1 MTNIDIVNGIY
12 AAFGK
17 GDVPAILQQ
26 VHDDVI
32 WEYGTAPNDVPWLA
46 PRRGKSGV
54 GQSFQTAAELLDFRA
69 FEVLEVCGNERV
81 VMALVRLEAVVKAT
95 GKTLREEGEVH
106 VWHFDSAGKVVKFR
120 HAADTFAQA
129 QALKA

>member
-17 GDVPAILQQ
+17 GDVPAILHH
-26 VHDDVI
+26 VDDDVI

-46 PRRGKSGV
+46 PRRGKGGV
-54 GQSFQTAAELLDFRA
+54 GQFFQTVAEFLEFRA

-81 VMALVRLEAVVKAT
+81 VMALVRLEAVVKPT

-106 VWHFDSAGKVVKFR
+106 IWHFDGAGKVVKFR
-120 HAADTFAQA
+120 HAADTFAQT
-129 QALKA
+129 QALKP